1 MLNYQRVYLSESIII
16 YHNIDRMVTKYIV
29 DSQVILIYIYILLI
43 IYICVYIYY
52 NIIYEWLSRE
62 DEQETRGFQVL
73 LWMLV
78 RMPPNGHR
86 RGRISRTWRSV
97 ALEFSGIKMAPLRP
111 IFLVV
116 MDSFSLDSDSGQGPT
131 WQLWPCIL
139 DFGESHDFIQFS
151 ETQEYTRTNQLNQP
165 VFGFDQQHFSEW
177 TVPIRQ
183 PDSEPSRDSCRPYT
197 WRCTVRLPRRT
208 EDGKV
213 KDWRNCW
220 WKTHGLRWL

>member
-1 MLNYQRVYLSESIII
+1 M
-16 YHNIDRMVTKYIV
+16 
-29 DSQVILIYIYILLI
+29 YIYI
-43 IYICVYIYY
+43 

-78 RMPPNGHR
+78 RTPPNGHR

-131 WQLWPCIL
+131 WQLWPCIF

-151 ETQEYTRTNQLNQP
+151 ETQEYNKDQP
-165 VFGFDQQHFSEW
+165 
-177 TVPIRQ
+177 TQ
-183 PDSEPSRDSCRPYT
+183 PTCIWIWSAAFLRVDCAYSPA
-197 WRCTVRLPRRT
+197 
-208 EDGKV
+208 
-213 KDWRNCW
+213 
-220 WKTHGLRWL
+220 GLRAFARFLQAIHMAMHCAASQKNWGRKSEGLEKLLVKHSWS

>member
-1 MLNYQRVYLSESIII
+1 MC
-16 YHNIDRMVTKYIV
+16 
-29 DSQVILIYIYILLI
+29 IYIYI
-43 IYICVYIYY
+43 

-111 IFLVV
+111 IFVVV